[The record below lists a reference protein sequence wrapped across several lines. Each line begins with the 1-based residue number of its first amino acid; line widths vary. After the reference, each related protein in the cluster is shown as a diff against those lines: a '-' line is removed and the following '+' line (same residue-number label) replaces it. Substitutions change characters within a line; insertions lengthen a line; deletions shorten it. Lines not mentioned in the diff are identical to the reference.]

1 MPAGHLIPDNLVEEI
16 KARND
21 IVSVVEQ
28 HVHLDKRSGQ
38 NYFGLCPFHSENTP
52 SFSVSPTK
60 QIYYCFGCNK
70 GGDVIGFVK
79 DIEKVGYLDALRL
92 LADRA
97 GIRLPEP
104 EDDEY
109 RKRSELNRSL
119 YAVSTEA
126 ARYFYRAFL
135 DEGGRRAREYLER
148 RGIQPATARKFGL
161 GFAPDEWEGL
171 HRHLLAK
178 GYGDDLLAK
187 SGLFTKRASGSM
199 TDLFRNR
206 LMFPILDVMGRI
218 VAFGGRV
225 LDDGMPK
232 YINSPETSIYTKGRQ
247 LFALNLAKS
256 SREKKL
262 IVVEGYM
269 DAISM
274 HQAGVDNAVASL
286 GTAMTDAQ
294 ATTLRKYA
302 EEIVIAY
309 DSDAAGQAA
318 AIRGL
323 DILSAK
329 GCRVTVLQV
338 PEGKD
343 PDEFIRRNGP
353 ETFRALIDKALPLMD
368 FRLLVAE
375 RKTTKDGQLDILS
388 FQDEACR
395 ILAAEPNAIVRELYA
410 DKVAVRCGI
419 SPDSVMQET
428 ERRRSGKKAET
439 RHASTEVH
447 PAARADAFAEEEG
460 DAPGTT
466 SNGAQA
472 TKEEFLLTCLI
483 GTVPGLLAALPEPPL
498 PEDFTEGAMRSFAV
512 AVSDGVRAGR
522 CGVSDM
528 LLLSEGLT
536 LLGHPVTALVAK
548 ACMTLGDASDLD
560 NAVLMARQ
568 HLVRTRRFRLRAR
581 REEIAARIAR
591 EPAPPDLSELKKELL
606 TLTRRL
612 SEMKNPE

>member
-1 MPAGHLIPDNLVEEI
+1 MTPGRLIPDTLVEEI

-109 RKRSELNRSL
+109 RRRSELNKSL

-126 ARYFYRAFL
+126 ARYFYRSFL
-135 DEGGRRAREYLER
+135 DEGGRRTREYLER

-161 GFAPDEWEGL
+161 GYAPDEWEGL
-171 HRHLLAK
+171 HHHLRAK
-178 GYGDDLLAK
+178 GYDDELLGK
-187 SGLFTKRASGSM
+187 SGLFTKRTSGSM
-199 TDLFRNR
+199 TDLFRGR

-388 FQDEACR
+388 YQDEACR

-410 DKVAVRCGI
+410 DKVAERCGI

-428 ERRRSGKKAET
+428 ERRRSGKKPD
-439 RHASTEVH
+439 R
-447 PAARADAFAEEEG
+447 PAASEARNPPGADAFAEEE
-460 DAPGTT
+460 DAPDASVT
-466 SNGAQA
+466 GAQA
-472 TKEEFLLTCLI
+472 TKEEFLLTCMV
-483 GTVPGLLAALPEPPL
+483 GTVPGLLAAMPDPPV
-498 PEDFTEGAMRSFAV
+498 PEDFTEGAMRSFAS
-512 AVSDGVRAGR
+512 AVTDAVRAGR
-522 CGVSDM
+522 CGVSEM
-528 LLLSEGLT
+528 LTLSEGLT
-536 LLGHPVTALVAK
+536 LLGHPVTALAAK
-548 ACMTLGDASDLD
+548 ACMTLGETSDFD

-568 HLVRTRRFRLRAR
+568 HLVRARRTRLRAR

-591 EPAPPDLSELKKELL
+591 EPAPPDLPDLKNELL

>member
-1 MPAGHLIPDNLVEEI
+1 MQPGRLIPENLVEEI

-109 RKRSELNRSL
+109 RRRSELNRAL
-119 YAVSTEA
+119 YAVTTEA
-126 ARYFYRAFL
+126 ARYFYLALQGPSGERS
-135 DEGGRRAREYLER
+135 REYLKR
-148 RGIQPATARKFGL
+148 RGILSSTARKFGL
-161 GFAPDEWEGL
+161 GYAPDEWEGL
-171 HRHLLAK
+171 LRHLRAK
-178 GYGDDLLAK
+178 GYDDELLGK
-187 SGLFTKRASGSM
+187 SGLFTKRGSGGM
-199 TDLFRNR
+199 TDLFRGR

-225 LDDGMPK
+225 LDEGMPK

-247 LFALNLAKS
+247 LFALNLAKA

-274 HQAGVDNAVASL
+274 HQAGVDNTVASL

-294 ATTLRKYA
+294 ATTLRKFA

-309 DSDAAGQAA
+309 DSDAAGQNA

-329 GCRVTVLQV
+329 GCRVSVLQV

-343 PDEFIRRNGP
+343 PDEFIRKNGS
-353 ETFRALIDKALPLMD
+353 EVFRALIDKALPLMD
-368 FRLLVAE
+368 FRLLVAG
-375 RKTTKDGQLDILS
+375 RHATKDGTLDILAY
-388 FQDEACR
+388 QDEACR
-395 ILAAEPNAIVRELYA
+395 ILSAEPNAIVRELYA
-410 DKVAVRCGI
+410 DKVAERCGI
-419 SPDSVMQET
+419 SADSVMQEI
-428 ERRRSGKKAET
+428 ERRRTGRKAEKT
-439 RHASTEVH
+439 TAVDAR
-447 PAARADAFAEEEG
+447 PQARADAFAEDEG
-460 DAPGTT
+460 EGPETAGT
-466 SNGAQA
+466 GVQA
-472 TKEEFLLTCLI
+472 TKEEFLLACMV
-483 GTVPGLLAALPEPPL
+483 GTVPGLLAAMQDPPA
-498 PEDFTEGAMRSFAV
+498 PEDFTEGPMRLFALSAID
-512 AVSDGVRAGR
+512 AVHAGR
-522 CGVSDM
+522 CGVSE
-528 LLLSEGLT
+528 LLTLSEGRM

-548 ACMTLGDASDLD
+548 ACMTLGDATDLE
-560 NAVLMARQ
+560 NAVLTAQQYLLRAR
-568 HLVRTRRFRLRAR
+568 RTRLRAR
-581 REEIAARIAR
+581 REEIAARIDR
-591 EPAPPDLSELKKELL
+591 EPPPPDLQDLKSELLN
-606 TLTRRL
+606 LTRRL
-612 SEMKNPE
+612 SEMKNPK